1 MFSNYHNFLAKL
13 KPEHN
18 LQNLKNEI
26 EQLLYSI
33 KVIYNN
39 LMSMGLKMNTE
50 NSKAVKLDI
59 LRLNLSGKLDLNN
72 PNKNIALANLC
83 IY

>member
-1 MFSNYHNFLAKL
+1 MFSNYHNFLAKR
-13 KPEHN
+13 KPENN

-33 KVIYNN
+33 KAIYNN

>member
-1 MFSNYHNFLAKL
+1 
-13 KPEHN
+13 
-18 LQNLKNEI
+18 
-26 EQLLYSI
+26 
-33 KVIYNN
+33 
-39 LMSMGLKMNTE
+39 MNTE